1 MKAISLTQ
9 PWAQLMADGRKHIET
24 RSWDTRYRGWLAIA
38 ASKGWTVAD
47 RDCAEAF
54 GYDPAILPRG
64 AIVAIGRLHQTFRT
78 GSSDQFTLVP
88 PGSEEEQ
95 YGNYEPDRYG
105 WRFTEIRKL
114 AQPVACKG
122 ALGLWTVPP
131 DVAARVRELVAG
143 GSPGVAGHE

>member
-1 MKAISLTQ
+1 
-9 PWAQLMADGRKHIET
+9 MADGRKHIET

-64 AIVAIGRLHQTFRT
+64 VIVAVGRLHHTFQT
-78 GSSDQFTLVP
+78 SSVEQFNRVP

-95 YGNYEPDRYG
+95 YGNYDAGRFG
-105 WRFTEIRKL
+105 WLFVEIRKL
-114 AQPVACKG
+114 AQPVPCKG

-131 DVAARVRELVAG
+131 DVAAQVRKDA
-143 GSPGVAGHE
+143 SPGVAGHE